1 MLERDARGR
10 VKKGGSRMKPR
21 KIVVVSVLAMAA
33 ATTAFAAES
42 RQGSEAHEA
51 VAYEQV
57 KMTLADAIALAER
70 QTGGKAV
77 EATLEQEHGTVSFEV
92 EIMKDRAFRKVTIDA
107 TTGQVVASKADRH
120 DQEEDGEQDDD

>member
-1 MLERDARGR
+1 M
-10 VKKGGSRMKPR
+10 KSRR
-21 KIVVVSVLAMAA
+21 IVVVSVLAMAA

-42 RQGSEAHEA
+42 RQGSEADEV

-107 TTGQVVASKADRH
+107 RTGQVVSSNADRDH
-120 DQEEDGEQDDD
+120 EEDGEQDDD

>member
-42 RQGSEAHEA
+42 RRGGEALEA

-92 EIMKDRAFRKVTIDA
+92 EIMKDRAFQKVTIDA
-107 TTGQVVASKADRH
+107 RTGQVVSTKADH

>member
-1 MLERDARGR
+1 
-10 VKKGGSRMKPR
+10 MKSR
-21 KIVVVSVLAMAA
+21 KIVVVSVLAIAA

-42 RQGSEAHEA
+42 PKGSGADEA
-51 VAYEQV
+51 VAYGQV

-92 EIMKDRAFRKVTIDA
+92 EIMKDRAFQKVTIDA
-107 TTGQVVASKADRH
+107 RSGQVVSTRADH

>member
-1 MLERDARGR
+1 M
-10 VKKGGSRMKPR
+10 KSRR
-21 KIVVVSVLAMAA
+21 IVVVSVLAVAA

-42 RQGSEAHEA
+42 RRGGEAHEA

-92 EIMKDRAFRKVTIDA
+92 EIMKDRAFQKVTIDA
-107 TTGQVVASKADRH
+107 RTGQVVSAKADH

>member
-1 MLERDARGR
+1 
-10 VKKGGSRMKPR
+10 MKPR

-107 TTGQVVASKADRH
+107 RTGQVVSSNADRE
-120 DQEEDGEQDDD
+120 EEDGEQDDD

>member
-1 MLERDARGR
+1 
-10 VKKGGSRMKPR
+10 MKPR

-42 RQGSEAHEA
+42 RQGSEAQEA

-77 EATLEQEHGTVSFEV
+77 EATLEQEHGNVSFQV
-92 EIMKDRAFRKVTIDA
+92 EIMKDRAFQKVTIDA
-107 TTGQVVASKADRH
+107 RTGQVVSTKADH

>member
-1 MLERDARGR
+1 M
-10 VKKGGSRMKPR
+10 KSRR
-21 KIVVVSVLAMAA
+21 IVVVSVLAMAA
-33 ATTAFAAES
+33 ATAALAGES

-92 EIMKDRAFRKVTIDA
+92 EIMKDRAFQKVTIDA
-107 TTGQVVASKADRH
+107 RTGQVVSTKADH

>member
-1 MLERDARGR
+1 
-10 VKKGGSRMKPR
+10 MKPR

-42 RQGSEAHEA
+42 RRGGEAHEA

-107 TTGQVVASKADRH
+107 TTGQVVASKADHR